1 VPDAADADPGLDG
14 LRDELASLAGAGVD
28 DHVEVFERVNA
39 TIARE
44 LAQLDEV

>member
-1 VPDAADADPGLDG
+1 VPTSDGGDPVLDG
-14 LRDELASLAGAGVD
+14 LRDELAALDGTAVD
-28 DHVEVFERVNA
+28 DHVAVFEHVNA